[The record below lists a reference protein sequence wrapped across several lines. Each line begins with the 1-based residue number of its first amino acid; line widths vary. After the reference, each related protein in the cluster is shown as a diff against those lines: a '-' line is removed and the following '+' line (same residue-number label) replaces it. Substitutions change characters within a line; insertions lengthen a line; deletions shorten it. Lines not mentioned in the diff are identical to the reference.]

1 MEKYDYKIVIELD
14 EEKLR
19 SDNYEPNE
27 TYEIVRRHFAKER
40 ALRDVSSNS
49 REPIF
54 INRENDEDA
63 YGIIAALAIQ
73 LYTGW
78 TRPYLKVMNWHLN
91 ESEDGSRETVENML
105 DEFRKVKT
113 N

>member
-1 MEKYDYKIVIELD
+1 MENYDYKIVIELD
-14 EEKLR
+14 EEKLK

-40 ALRDVSSNS
+40 VLLDVSGNDK
-49 REPIF
+49 ELIF
-54 INRENDEDA
+54 INRENEGDAA

-78 TRPYLKVMNWHLN
+78 TRPYLKVMNWHLK
-91 ESEDGSRETVENML
+91 ESEDGLEETVEDML
-105 DEFRKVKT
+105 AEFQKVKE
-113 N
+113 